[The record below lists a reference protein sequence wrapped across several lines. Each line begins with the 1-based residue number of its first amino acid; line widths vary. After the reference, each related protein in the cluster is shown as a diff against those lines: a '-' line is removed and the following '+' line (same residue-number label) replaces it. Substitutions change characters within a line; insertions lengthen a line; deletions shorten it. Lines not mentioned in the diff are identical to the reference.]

1 MHRHHTAPTASA
13 GLLLSLSSELPS
25 SNRLARK
32 ARALADRLGRTP
44 SPRLEDRAAALL
56 SSLLTATDP
65 GLTFGQDGLIDDRFD
80 D

>member
-1 MHRHHTAPTASA
+1 MRISRTQTASI
-13 GLLLSLSSELPS
+13 GLILSIASELPP